1 MSNGWVAK
9 IQRQRSHF
17 EMKTYFSWTD
27 DQKPLRTTY
36 STPLLTVTTII
47 IVVSQVSSFVLRD
60 IYKSSYSISNL
71 LRVDIHLK
79 IF

>member
-47 IVVSQVSSFVLRD
+47 IVISQVSSTLRG
-60 IYKSSYSISNL
+60 IYKIPL
-71 LRVDIHLK
+71 TH
-79 IF
+79 FPTT